1 MPSSYTNLLYH
12 FIFSTKNREPLI
24 TDDKQPSLY
33 YYMGGILRSHG
44 GISLEING
52 MPDHVHLL
60 AKLRPDEAVSD
71 VLRDLKANA
80 SGWMHKVFPELN
92 EFRWQDGYGAFTVS
106 QSQVEQVRQYILRQ
120 QQHHQKK
127 SFKDEF
133 IALLRINGIEFS
145 ERYLWE

>member
-1 MPSSYTNLLYH
+1 
-12 FIFSTKNREPLI
+12 
-24 TDDKQPSLY
+24 
-33 YYMGGILRSHG
+33 MGGILRSHG
-44 GISLEING
+44 GIALEING

-60 AKLRPDEAVSD
+60 AKLRPDEAVSN

-92 EFRWQDGYGAFTVS
+92 GFRWQDGYGAFTVS
-106 QSQVEQVRQYILRQ
+106 QSQVEQVSQYIRRQ

-133 IALLRINGIEFS
+133 VTLLRINGIEFN
-145 ERYLWE
+145 ERFLWD

>member
-12 FIFSTKNREPLI
+12 FVFSTKNREPLI
-24 TDDKQPSLY
+24 TEDKQPSLY
-33 YYMGGILRSHG
+33 DYMGGILRSHG
-44 GISLEING
+44 GIALEING

-60 AKLRPDEAVSD
+60 AKLRPDEAVSN

-80 SGWMHKVFPELN
+80 SGWMHKVFPELI

-106 QSQVEQVRQYILRQ
+106 QSQIEQVRQYIRRQ

-133 IALLRINGIEFS
+133 ITLLRINGIEFN

>member
-12 FIFSTKNREPLI
+12 FVFSTKNREPLI

-33 YYMGGILRSHG
+33 DYMGGILRSHG

-60 AKLRPDEAVSD
+60 AKLRPDKAVSNL
-71 VLRDLKANA
+71 LRDLKANA

-92 EFRWQDGYGAFTVS
+92 GFRWQDGYGAFTVS
-106 QSQVEQVRQYILRQ
+106 QSQVEQVSQYIRRQ

-133 IALLRINGIEFS
+133 IALLRINGIEFN
-145 ERYLWE
+145 ERYLWK